1 MMATAKKRVMLDT
14 EDGRLTRLERNY
26 LRQIALRLQG
36 GLVVQQ
42 RKGINTHL
50 EEEMDRVFGEAK
62 TKGI

>member
-1 MMATAKKRVMLDT
+1 MMATAKKRVMFDT

-36 GLVVQQ
+36 GLVVQP
-42 RKGINTHL
+42 KGINTHL

>member
-36 GLVVQQ
+36 GLVVQP
-42 RKGINTHL
+42 KGINTHL